1 MTEYFTSFI
10 AQLFGFHC
18 CQTYRRKYQQ
28 KYEHFIWL
36 MWSLIFVKTRCF
48 ERNYWDNP
56 LSFHISY
63 YTWCYNK
70 SKCTLNF
77 LFLLPNT
84 KIMFSEVFEITLYST
99 VICQP
104 LSFLHVNSLSQ
115 LRLVVLFWNLV
126 LCLTTQI
133 FNWKEI

>member
-28 KYEHFIWL
+28 KYEHVIWL

-48 ERNYWDNP
+48 EQNYWDNP
-56 LSFHISY
+56 LSFHISS

-70 SKCTLNF
+70 SECTQNF
-77 LFLLPNT
+77 QFLLPNT
-84 KIMFSEVFEITLYST
+84 KIMFSEVFEITLHST

-104 LSFLHVNSLSQ
+104 LSFLTYQVIVSIMACGVILKLST
-115 LRLVVLFWNLV
+115 L
-126 LCLTTQI
+126 LCKTYVMFET
-133 FNWKEI
+133 